1 VASPSFTFTAPL
13 WRWTARETS
22 REESGDAGAW
32 SFVTLPVDVAE
43 EVRDCAGEPRG
54 FGSVRVH
61 VEAAGQEW
69 DTSVFPD
76 ATSGSF
82 VLPVKKAVRRAAGV
96 GEGDDL
102 TVTLSVRDDR

>member
-1 VASPSFTFTAPL
+1 MPGSYTFTAPL
-13 WRWTARETS
+13 WRWTARE
-22 REESGDAGAW
+22 ESTDSGAW
-32 SFVTLPVDVAE
+32 CFVTLPLDVAD
-43 EVRDCAGEPRG
+43 EVRERSGEPRG

-61 VEAAGQEW
+61 AEVAGTRW

-82 VLPVKKAVRRAAGV
+82 VLPVKKAVRLAAEV

-102 TVTLSVRDDR
+102 TVTLSLRDQP

>member
-1 VASPSFTFTAPL
+1 MPGSYTFTAPL
-13 WRWTARETS
+13 WRWTARE
-22 REESGDAGAW
+22 ESTDSGAW
-32 SFVTLPVDVAE
+32 CFVTLPLDVAD
-43 EVRDCAGEPRG
+43 EVRERSGEPRG

-61 VEAAGQEW
+61 AEVAGTRW

-82 VLPVKKAVRRAAGV
+82 VLPVKKAVRLAAEV

-102 TVTLSVRDDR
+102 TVTLSLRDQL